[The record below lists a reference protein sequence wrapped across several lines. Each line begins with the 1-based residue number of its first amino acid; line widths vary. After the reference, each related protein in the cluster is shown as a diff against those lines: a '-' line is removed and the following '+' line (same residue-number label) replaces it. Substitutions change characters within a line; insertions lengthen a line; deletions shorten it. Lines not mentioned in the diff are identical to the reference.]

1 MPRYARRLQQI
12 GSSILISLPSEWIKS
27 NNLKKGS
34 IVPVDVNRDNTLSI
48 FPSESEAE
56 RTKEVTIQYL
66 PGSPMESLVNQVYG
80 AYLLGYDLIRVK
92 ATNTSIS
99 YEDAERFKRAMRKLV
114 GLEIVEEDR
123 KIITSQFLLDPNT
136 LGAER
141 ILRRL
146 NSIVAGMFRETMDA
160 IRAKE
165 NTVRRSV
172 DARDDEV
179 DRQYFLLVRLIR
191 SAMMD
196 QKLAGKLNL
205 SNIDILDYR
214 IAANLLESAG
224 DYIVDLASSVQDFS
238 HIDFVD
244 RFAQAGELVERM
256 QEKAV
261 AAFATKNRSES
272 LTVLGMYGDFGKVMD
287 AVKELSAADRRKNPE
302 STIAVLNLAYA
313 MDRIAKCWVD
323 VADLVKPVHLVA
335 PFFNSNSK
343 NAPG

>member
-12 GSSILISLPSEWIKS
+12 GSSILVSLPSEWIKS
-27 NNLKKGS
+27 NKLKKGS

-56 RTKEVTIQYL
+56 HIKEAMIQY
-66 PGSPMESLVNQVYG
+66 SPASMETLVNQVYG
-80 AYLLGYDLIRVK
+80 AYLLGYDVIRVK
-92 ATNTSIS
+92 APSSIT
-99 YEDAERFKRAMRKLV
+99 YEDAERFKHAMRKLV

-123 KIITSQFLLDPNT
+123 KNITSQFLLDPNT
-136 LGAER
+136 LDAEK

-146 NSIVAGMFRETMDA
+146 NSIVAGMFREA
-160 IRAKE
+160 IEAIKSRENAAK
-165 NTVRRSV
+165 RSI

-196 QKLAGKLNL
+196 QKLAGKMNL

-224 DYIVDLASSVQDFS
+224 DYIVDLASMQDFS
-238 HIDFVD
+238 RTNFVD
-244 RFAQAGELVERM
+244 MFVEAGELVEKM
-256 QEKAV
+256 QEKSV
-261 AAFATKNRSES
+261 AAFTSKMRSES
-272 LTVLGMYGDFGKVMD
+272 LVVLNIYGRFNDIMKSI
-287 AVKELSAADRRKNPE
+287 KEMSAGARPKDLE
-302 STIAVLNLAYA
+302 STVAVLNLAYS

-323 VADLVKPVHLVA
+323 VADLVKPVHLVE
-335 PFFNSNSK
+335 PLR
-343 NAPG
+343 NA